1 MLRNLHIQNYA
12 LIESL
17 DIDFHPGF
25 SVITGETGAGKS
37 IILGA
42 LGMILGQRADVRS
55 IKQGTK
61 RCVVEAT
68 FDLSGFDVK
77 SFFDDNNLDFDGVE
91 CIVRREL
98 AVTGKS
104 RAFINDTPVPAT
116 LLRELSSRLID
127 IHSQHQN
134 LLLSD
139 VQFQMGVV
147 DTVAKNDALR
157 SEYDALYKAWK
168 DAEKSY
174 KNVLEKTDKDKDNFD
189 FLSFQLNEI
198 DKARLQPDEQ
208 EELEEESTMLENA
221 ESIKGG
227 LYRADRL
234 LSDED
239 KGVSSKLSECLDILR
254 DLNDVFPETRAL
266 CERLDSCTI
275 EIDDIAQEVS
285 DKLENFNYE
294 PGRLDFVNERLSTIY
309 ALEKKH
315 HCENIQALLDYA
327 DRLRSQ
333 IDNVE
338 NSEALIAQL
347 KEDVRRMK
355 NAVTECA
362 TRLTGTRRESAK
374 KIEKEMMERLKD
386 LGMPNIRF
394 EVSIEPREE
403 PDSHGMDNVT
413 FRFSANKNA
422 PLQDLAQIASGGEI
436 ARVMLSL
443 KAMLSARTQLS
454 TIIFDEIDTG
464 ISGRIAEKMA
474 LVMRQMSQSGRQVIS
489 ITHLPQIAALG
500 DFQYKVYKDEKG
512 ETTETHI
519 RELSPDERIIEIAHL
534 LSGEKLTDAAIN
546 NAKELL
552 NPKIICTKK

>member
-17 DIDFHPGF
+17 DIEFHPGF

-42 LGMILGQRADVRS
+42 LGMILGQRADLRS
-55 IKQGTK
+55 IKQGAK
-61 RCVVEAT
+61 RCVVEAI

-98 AVTGKS
+98 SATGKS
-104 RAFINDTPVPAT
+104 RAFINDSPVSVT

-134 LLLSD
+134 LLLND
-139 VQFQMGVV
+139 VQFQLGVV
-147 DTVAKNDALR
+147 DTVAKNDALL
-157 SEYDALYKAWK
+157 SEYHTLYKAWK
-168 DAEKSY
+168 EAGKSY
-174 KNVLEKTDKDKDNFD
+174 QDVLSKTDKDKENFD

-198 DKARLQPDEQ
+198 DQARLQPDEQ
-208 EELEEESTMLENA
+208 KELEEESTMLENA

-239 KGVSSKLSECLDILR
+239 KGISVRLSECLDVLR
-254 DLNDVFPETRAL
+254 DLNDVFPETQTL

-285 DKLENFNYE
+285 DKLENFNFE
-294 PGRLDFVNERLSTIY
+294 PGRLNDVNDRLSTIY

-315 HCENIQALLDYA
+315 KCPDIQSLLDYA
-327 DRLRSQ
+327 NRLRTQ

-338 NSEALIAQL
+338 NSDALLAQL

-355 NAVTECA
+355 EATVACAGRLTA
-362 TRLTGTRRESAK
+362 TRQKAAV
-374 KIEKEMMERLKD
+374 KIEKEMVERLQV

-394 EVSIEPREE
+394 EVAVEARKE
-403 PDSHGMDNVT
+403 PDTHGMDNIT

-443 KAMLSARTQLS
+443 KAMITARTQLS

-500 DFQYKVYKDEKG
+500 EYQYKVYKDEKG
-512 ETTETHI
+512 ETTETRI
-519 RELSPDERIIEIAHL
+519 RELTPDERVIEIAHL